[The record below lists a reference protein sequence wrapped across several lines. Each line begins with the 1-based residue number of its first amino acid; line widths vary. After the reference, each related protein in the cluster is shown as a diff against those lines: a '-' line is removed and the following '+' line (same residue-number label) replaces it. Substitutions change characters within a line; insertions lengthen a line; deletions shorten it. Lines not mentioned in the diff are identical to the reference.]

1 MQKGPMQFSLVN
13 PLTLIRTF
21 ATILAGQNLVE
32 THLYAVQ
39 PRPLEVKEDE
49 DSASLDLE
57 KKLWL
62 QMF

>member
-13 PLTLIRTF
+13 PLTIIRTF

-39 PRPLEVKEDE
+39 PRPLEVKEDK

-57 KKLWL
+57 KNLWL